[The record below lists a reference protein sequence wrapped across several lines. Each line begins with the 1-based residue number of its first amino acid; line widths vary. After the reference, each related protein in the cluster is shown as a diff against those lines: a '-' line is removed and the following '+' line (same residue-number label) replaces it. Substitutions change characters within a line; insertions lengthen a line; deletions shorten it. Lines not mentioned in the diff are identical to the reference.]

1 MTHSKQHRVSK
12 KLVLLKFKLTSFPVE
27 VKMHNVLAVQD
38 LSETRQNL
46 KQDNTTDPW
55 EFNKP

>member
-1 MTHSKQHRVSK
+1 M
-12 KLVLLKFKLTSFPVE
+12 
-27 VKMHNVLAVQD
+27 VLAVQD

-55 EFNKP
+55 EFNEP